1 MHRTAGFGDGG
12 DPEGRGYF
20 LLYFLWKGSY
30 DKGASCSPMARPSRF
45 MMRGSGSKNGGR
57 RGKRGCSKS
66 AVRKTP
72 PYAGQDS
79 QQRARPIARAGQGG
93 NPGRVHHRRGK
104 NRLALHQGQRDSA
117 AAGPDRSIEPPAHIQ
132 KAPTVIPWGFSTFVF
147 RASFAGDKVL
157 HAVQSSRPAGE
168 I

>member
-1 MHRTAGFGDGG
+1 
-12 DPEGRGYF
+12 
-20 LLYFLWKGSY
+20 
-30 DKGASCSPMARPSRF
+30 
-45 MMRGSGSKNGGR
+45 MMRGSGSKNGR
-57 RGKRGCSKS
+57 E
-66 AVRKTP
+66 
-72 PYAGQDS
+72 AGEEGLLEICCPENAALRLDKILSSGLGLSREQVK
-79 QQRARPIARAGQGG
+79 AA

-104 NRLALHQGQRDSA
+104 NRLALHQGQRDPA

-132 KAPTVIPWGFSTFVF
+132 KAPTVIPWGLSTFVF